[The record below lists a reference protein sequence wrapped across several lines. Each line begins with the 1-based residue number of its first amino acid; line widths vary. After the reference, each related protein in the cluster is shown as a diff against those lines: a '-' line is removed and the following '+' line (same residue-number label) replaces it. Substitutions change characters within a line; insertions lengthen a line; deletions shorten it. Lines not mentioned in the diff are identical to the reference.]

1 VSRGRVVVCF
11 AAVLFAATPL
21 AHAQEDYPSK
31 PVKMIVPYPAGGT
44 ADTLPR
50 ILGERLREKWG
61 QPIVVENRSGA
72 GGNIGAEAVARAEAD
87 GYTLLA
93 SPPAPIAVNQS
104 LYKKLAFDPATL
116 VPVTV
121 MAAVPNVL
129 VVHPSVTAKSVQ
141 ELIAFAKANPRRLN
155 YASQGSGTTSHLTAN
170 LFQSMA
176 NVELVHVPYKGTAP
190 ALTDL
195 LGGQVDLMFD
205 NLGSSLAHIRTGKLR
220 ALGVG
225 SVKRVASLP
234 DVPTIAESG
243 LPKFQSVTWFAIM
256 APPKTPAAIV
266 TRVSTAVSDVLKH
279 PDVIKRF
286 EELSAEPLG
295 GTPAETAAFIQE
307 EVVRWREVI
316 RTAGVTV
323 E

>member
-1 VSRGRVVVCF
+1 
-11 AAVLFAATPL
+11 
-21 AHAQEDYPSK
+21 
-31 PVKMIVPYPAGGT
+31 MIVPFSAGGT
-44 ADTLPR
+44 ADALPR
-50 ILGERLREKWG
+50 VLGEKLREKWG
-61 QPIVVENRSGA
+61 QPIIVENRPGA

-93 SPPAPIAVNQS
+93 SPPGPIAINQS

-129 VVHPSVTAKSVQ
+129 VVHPSVAARSVQ
-141 ELIAFAKANPRRLN
+141 ELIAFAKANPRQLD
-155 YASQGSGTTSHLTAN
+155 YASQGSGTTSHLTAS
-170 LFQSMA
+170 LFQTMA

-205 NLGSSLAHIRTGKLR
+205 NLGSSLAHIRSGKLR

-266 TRVSTAVSDVLKH
+266 TRVSGAVSDALKQ
-279 PDVIKRF
+279 PGVIKRF
-286 EELSAEPLG
+286 GELSAEPVG
-295 GTPAETAAFIQE
+295 GTPAETAVFIQE
-307 EVVRWREVI
+307 EVARWREVI

>member
-11 AAVLFAATPL
+11 AAVLLAATPL

-141 ELIAFAKANPRRLN
+141 ELIAFAKANPRKLN

-266 TRVSTAVSDVLKH
+266 TRISTAVSDVLKH

-286 EELSAEPLG
+286 EELSAEPVG

>member
-1 VSRGRVVVCF
+1 MIRGRLACL
-11 AAVLFAATPL
+11 AVALLAVMPL
-21 AHAQEDYPSK
+21 AHAQEDFPSK
-31 PVKMIVPYPAGGT
+31 PVKMIVPFPAGGT
-44 ADTLPR
+44 ADALPR
-50 ILGERLREKWG
+50 ILGEKLRDKWG
-61 QPIVVENRSGA
+61 QPLIVENRPGA

-93 SPPAPIAVNQS
+93 SPPGPIAINQS

-129 VVHPSVTAKSVQ
+129 VVHPGVTAKSVQ

-155 YASQGSGTTSHLTAN
+155 YASQGSGTTSHLTTN

-205 NLGSSLAHIRTGKLR
+205 NLGSSLAHIRSGKLR

-225 SVKRVASLP
+225 TVKRVASLP

-243 LPKFQSVTWFAIM
+243 LHKFQSVTWFAIM
-256 APPKTPAAIV
+256 APPKTPAATV
-266 TRVSTAVSDVLKH
+266 TRVRTAVSDALKQ
-279 PDVIKRF
+279 PDVIQRF
-286 EELSAEPLG
+286 AELSAEPVG

-307 EVVRWREVI
+307 EVARWREVI
-316 RTAGVTV
+316 QTAGVTV

>member
-1 VSRGRVVVCF
+1 MIRGRLACL
-11 AAVLFAATPL
+11 AVALLAVMPL
-21 AHAQEDYPSK
+21 AHAQEDFPSK
-31 PVKMIVPYPAGGT
+31 PVKMIVPFPAGGT
-44 ADTLPR
+44 ADALPR
-50 ILGERLREKWG
+50 ILGEKLRDKWG
-61 QPIVVENRSGA
+61 QPLIVENRPGA

-93 SPPAPIAVNQS
+93 SPPGPIAINQS

-129 VVHPSVTAKSVQ
+129 VVHPGVTAKSVQ

-155 YASQGSGTTSHLTAN
+155 YASQGSGTTSHLTTN

-205 NLGSSLAHIRTGKLR
+205 NLGSSLAHIRSGKLR

-225 SVKRVASLP
+225 TVKRVASLP

-256 APPKTPAAIV
+256 APPKTPAATV
-266 TRVSTAVSDVLKH
+266 TRVRTAVSDALKQ
-279 PDVIKRF
+279 PDVIQRF
-286 EELSAEPLG
+286 AELSAEPVG

-307 EVVRWREVI
+307 EVARWREVI
-316 RTAGVTV
+316 QTAGVTV